1 MSQIKNRLTSIRD
14 WMSKN
19 NIDALIIPHEDEYL
33 SEYIPPEC
41 ERLEWATG
49 FSGSAGAAVILKNK
63 AAIFVDGR
71 YTVQVRNQVD
81 ESLLEYKHL
90 VSEPYLKWIQEN
102 TKNGNKVGYDA
113 RLHRASWV
121 KSAKKM
127 LGQNLELVSI
137 TENPIDFY
145 WQEKPQPKCEQAL
158 LLNQKY
164 TGKSSTDKRNEIA
177 SKLTSENID
186 AAFLTQLDSIAW
198 LLNIRGTD
206 VPCNPVLL
214 CHAIIYKDASL
225 DLFINLEKIP
235 NGFENHVGKG
245 VNAIASNKIENQISN
260 LNGKRILYDY
270 TGSNA
275 YCAELL
281 TKAGAKIINGAD
293 PCVLPKACKNDVEL
307 EGMKACHIRD
317 AVAECEFLAWFDEQ
331 VNKGNMLD
339 EATLANKL
347 DGLRSQQDMYKGLSF
362 GTISAAAD
370 NAAMCHYSHL
380 NQDVPGNL
388 KMNSVYLVD
397 SGGQYL
403 DGTTDIT
410 RTIAVGNPSEH
421 IKKMFTLVLKGHI
434 SLGSAR
440 FPNGIG
446 GQHVDT
452 LARQFLW
459 HHGYDF
465 DHGTGHGVGCFL
477 NVHEGP
483 HRIGK
488 GSNNVPL
495 LPGMVVSNE
504 PGYYEN
510 NKFGIRCENLI
521 FVKESIKAGLY
532 EFENLTFVP
541 FDTRLIDK
549 TLMTAIE
556 LKWLNKYHKQV
567 FEKISPL
574 VSGDTLVWLKS
585 ATQPV

>member
-1 MSQIKNRLTSIRD
+1 MSQIKNHLVSIRD
-14 WMSKN
+14 WMSEN

-41 ERLEWATG
+41 ERLAWATG
-49 FSGSAGAAVILKNK
+49 FTGSAGAAVILKDK

-102 TKNGNKVGYDA
+102 TKNGCKVGYDP
-113 RLHRASWV
+113 RLHRANWV
-121 KSAKKM
+121 KSAKKT
-127 LGQNLELVSI
+127 LGEKLNLVSI
-137 TENPIDFY
+137 SKNPIDLY
-145 WQEKPQPKCEQAL
+145 WHEKPEAKCEEAL
-158 LLNQKY
+158 LLDQKF
-164 TGKSSTDKRNEIA
+164 TGKSSADKRNEIA
-177 SKLTSENID
+177 TTLKSENVD

-214 CHAIIYKDASL
+214 CHAIMYKDASV
-225 DLFINLEKIP
+225 DLFINMDKIP
-235 NGFENHVGKG
+235 DGFESHVGHG
-245 VNAIASNKIENQISN
+245 VNVLASSEIENQISK
-260 LNGKRILYDY
+260 LRGKKVLYNS

-275 YCAELL
+275 YCAQLL
-281 TKAGAKIINGAD
+281 TGVGAKVVNGND
-293 PCVLPKACKNDVEL
+293 PCVLPKACKNDIEL

-317 AVAECEFLAWFDEQ
+317 AVAECEFLTWFEDQ
-331 VNKGNMLD
+331 VNQGNMLD
-339 EATLANKL
+339 EGALADKL
-347 DGLRSQQDMYKGLSF
+347 DGLRAKQDMYKGLSF
-362 GTISAAAD
+362 GTISAAAG

-388 KMNSVYLVD
+388 EMDSVYLVD

-410 RTIAVGNPSEH
+410 RTIAVGNPSDF

-488 GSNNVPL
+488 GANNIPL
-495 LPGMVVSNE
+495 IPGMVVSNE
-504 PGYYEN
+504 PGYYEDGQ
-510 NKFGIRCENLI
+510 FGIRCENLV
-521 FVKESIKAGLY
+521 FVKESPKEGLY

-549 TLMTAIE
+549 SLMTDIE
-556 LKWLNKYHKQV
+556 LNWLNDYHKNV
-567 FEKISPL
+567 FDKINPL
-574 VSGDTLVWLKS
+574 VSGDTLIWLKS
-585 ATQPV
+585 ATQPI

>member
-1 MSQIKNRLTSIRD
+1 MSQIENNLASIRD

-19 NIDALIIPHEDEYL
+19 KIDALIIPHEDEYL

-41 ERLEWATG
+41 ERLAWATG
-49 FSGSAGAAVILKNK
+49 FTGSAGAAVILKDK

-81 ESLLEYKHL
+81 ESLFTYKHL

-102 TKNGNKVGYDA
+102 TKNGAKVGYDA
-113 RLHRASWV
+113 RLHRANWV
-121 KSAKKM
+121 KSAKKT
-127 LGQNLELVSI
+127 LGENLDLISI
-137 TENPIDFY
+137 FENPIDLN
-145 WQEKPQPKCEQAL
+145 WDDKPAAKCEEAL
-158 LLNQKY
+158 LLDEKF
-164 TGKSSTDKRNEIA
+164 TGKSSGDKRNEIA
-177 SKLTSENID
+177 TALKTQNVD

-198 LLNIRGTD
+198 LLNIRGSD

-214 CHAIIYKDASL
+214 CHAIIYADGSV
-225 DLFINLEKIP
+225 DLFINLDKIP
-235 NGFENHVGKG
+235 DGFKNHVGSG
-245 VNAIASNKIENQISN
+245 VNALTSSEMKNRIAK
-260 LNGKRILYDY
+260 LNGKKVLYNS

-275 YCAELL
+275 YCAQLL
-281 TKAGAKIINGAD
+281 SEAGVKIVKGDD
-293 PCVLPKACKNDVEL
+293 PCTLPKACKNDIEL

-317 AVAECEFLAWFDEQ
+317 AVAECEFLAWFDDQ
-331 VNKGNMLD
+331 VNQGNMLD
-339 EATLANKL
+339 EGTLADKL
-347 DGLRSQQDMYKGLSF
+347 DGLRTKQDMYKGLSF
-362 GTISAAAD
+362 GTISAAAG

-380 NQDVPGNL
+380 NQDVPGSL
-388 KMNSVYLVD
+388 EMDSVYLVD

-410 RTIAVGNPSEH
+410 RTIAVGNPSGF

-465 DHGTGHGVGCFL
+465 DHGTGHGVGCYL

-488 GSNNVPL
+488 GANKVPL
-495 LPGMVVSNE
+495 IPGMVVSNE
-504 PGYYEN
+504 PGYYEDN
-510 NKFGIRCENLI
+510 EFGIRCENLV
-521 FVKESIKAGLY
+521 FVKESTENELY

-549 TLMTAIE
+549 SLMTDDE
-556 LKWLNKYHKQV
+556 LNWLNEYHKEV
-567 FEKISPL
+567 FEKISPFI
-574 VSGDTLVWLKS
+574 TINTCKWLEN
-585 ATQPV
+585 ATKPI

>member
-1 MSQIKNRLTSIRD
+1 MSQIKNRLASIRD
-14 WMSKN
+14 WMSAN
-19 NIDALIIPHEDEYL
+19 NLNALIIPHEDEYL

-41 ERLEWATG
+41 ERLAWATG
-49 FSGSAGAAVILKNK
+49 FTGSAGAAVILNNK

-102 TKNGNKVGYDA
+102 TDNGAKVGYDP
-113 RLHRASWV
+113 RLHRANWV
-121 KSAKKM
+121 KSAKKS
-127 LGQNLELVSI
+127 LGEKLELVSI
-137 TENPIDFY
+137 SENPIDLY
-145 WQEKPQPKCEQAL
+145 WHDKPAAKCEEAL
-158 LLNQKY
+158 LLDEKF
-164 TGKSSTDKRNEIA
+164 TGKSSGDKRNQIA
-177 SKLTSENID
+177 TTLKSKNVD

-214 CHAIIYKDASL
+214 CHAIIYSNSSV
-225 DLFINLEKIP
+225 DLFINLDKIP
-235 NGFENHVGKG
+235 DGFENHVGPGIKTLL
-245 VNAIASNKIENQISN
+245 SSEMKTQISK
-260 LNGKRILYDY
+260 LNQKKVLYNS
-270 TGSNA
+270 TGNNA
-275 YCAELL
+275 YCAQLL
-281 TKAGAKIINGAD
+281 SEAGAKIVEGDD
-293 PCVLPKACKNDVEL
+293 PCTLPKACKNDVEL

-317 AVAECEFLAWFDEQ
+317 AVAECEFLTWFDDQ
-331 VNKGNMLD
+331 VNQGNMLD
-339 EATLANKL
+339 EGTLANKL
-347 DGLRSQQDMYKGLSF
+347 DGLRANQDMYKGLSF
-362 GTISAAAD
+362 GTISAAAG

-388 KMNSVYLVD
+388 EMDSVYLVD

-410 RTIAVGNPSEH
+410 RTVAVGNPSEF

-488 GSNNVPL
+488 GANNVPL
-495 LPGMVVSNE
+495 IPGMVVSNE
-504 PGYYEN
+504 PGYYEDGQ
-510 NKFGIRCENLI
+510 FGIRCENLV
-521 FVKESIKAGLY
+521 FVKESTKEGLY

-549 TLMTAIE
+549 SLMTEVE
-556 LKWLNKYHKQV
+556 LNWLNEYHNVV

-574 VSGDTLVWLKS
+574 VSGDTLMWLKR
-585 ATQPV
+585 ATQPI

>member
-1 MSQIKNRLTSIRD
+1 MSQIKNRLASIRD
-14 WMSKN
+14 WMSAN
-19 NIDALIIPHEDEYL
+19 NLNALIIPHEDEYL

-41 ERLEWATG
+41 ERLAWATG
-49 FSGSAGAAVILKNK
+49 FTGSAGAAVILNNK

-71 YTVQVRNQVD
+71 YTVQVRNQVN

-90 VSEPYLKWIQEN
+90 VSEPYLKWIQDN
-102 TKNGNKVGYDA
+102 TDNGAKVGYDS
-113 RLHRASWV
+113 RLHRANWV
-121 KSAKKM
+121 KSAKKS
-127 LGQNLELVSI
+127 LGEKLELVSI
-137 TENPIDFY
+137 SENPIDLY
-145 WQEKPQPKCEQAL
+145 WHEKPAAKCEEAL
-158 LLNQKY
+158 LLDEKF
-164 TGKSSTDKRNEIA
+164 TGKSSADKRNEIA
-177 SKLTSENID
+177 TTLKSKNVD

-214 CHAIIYKDASL
+214 CHAIIYSDSSV
-225 DLFINLEKIP
+225 DLFINLDKFPDE
-235 NGFENHVGKG
+235 FENHVGPG
-245 VNAIASNKIENQISN
+245 VKTFLSSEMKTQISN
-260 LNGKRILYDY
+260 LNQKKVLYNS
-270 TGSNA
+270 TGNNA
-275 YCAELL
+275 YCAQLL
-281 TKAGAKIINGAD
+281 SEAGAKIVEGDD
-293 PCVLPKACKNDVEL
+293 PCTLPKACKNDVEL

-317 AVAECEFLAWFDEQ
+317 AVAECEFLTWFDDQ
-331 VNKGNMLD
+331 VNQGNMLD
-339 EATLANKL
+339 EGTLANKL
-347 DGLRSQQDMYKGLSF
+347 DGLRANQDMYKGLSF
-362 GTISAAAD
+362 GTISAAAG

-388 KMNSVYLVD
+388 EMDSVYLVD

-410 RTIAVGNPSEH
+410 RTVAVGNPSKF

-488 GSNNVPL
+488 GANNVPL
-495 LPGMVVSNE
+495 IPGMVVSNE
-504 PGYYEN
+504 PGYYEDGQ
-510 NKFGIRCENLI
+510 FGIRCENLV
-521 FVKESIKAGLY
+521 FVKESTKEGLY

-549 TLMTAIE
+549 SLMTDVE
-556 LKWLNKYHKQV
+556 LNWLNEYHNVV
-567 FEKISPL
+567 FDKVSPL
-574 VSGDTLVWLKS
+574 VSGDTLMWLKR
-585 ATQPV
+585 ATQPI